1 MRRSCQ
7 GFPCEL
13 AYEKVNSL
21 IGKVIPVDTIKS
33 IVTSLEMKIVDETA
47 EGLTLDVP
55 PYRVD
60 VQRDCDVIEDILRI
74 YGYNNVE
81 IPTTLKSCLTTKGEY
96 DKSNKLQ
103 NLVAEQLVG
112 CGFNEILNN
121 SLTRAAYYDN
131 LESYP
136 SKNLVMLLNPLSADL
151 NAMRQTLLFGGLES
165 ISHNANRKNADL
177 KFFEFG
183 NCYHFNRGKEESG
196 ESACRL
202 FRRLSILVCG

>member
-1 MRRSCQ
+1 MCAPLLPKDFRV
-7 GFPCEL
+7 EL

-81 IPTTLKSCLTTKGEY
+81 IPTTLKSSLTTKGEY

-136 SKNLVMLLNPLSADL
+136 SNNLVMLLNPLSA
-151 NAMRQTLLFGGLES
+151 T
-165 ISHNANRKNADL
+165 
-177 KFFEFG
+177 
-183 NCYHFNRGKEESG
+183 
-196 ESACRL
+196 
-202 FRRLSILVCG
+202 

>member
-1 MRRSCQ
+1 MCAAPAKDFRV
-7 GFPCEL
+7 EL

-81 IPTTLKSCLTTKGEY
+81 IPTTLKFLPDYQGVNMINPTNCKTWL
-96 DKSNKLQ
+96 
-103 NLVAEQLVG
+103 
-112 CGFNEILNN
+112 
-121 SLTRAAYYDN
+121 
-131 LESYP
+131 P
-136 SKNLVMLLNPLSADL
+136 SSWWAVVS
-151 NAMRQTLLFGGLES
+151 MRF
-165 ISHNANRKNADL
+165 
-177 KFFEFG
+177 
-183 NCYHFNRGKEESG
+183 
-196 ESACRL
+196 
-202 FRRLSILVCG
+202 